1 MEEVYR
7 LTLRADDWRQII
19 RALLLDGR
27 PEAVRLAWETDRRLY
42 TMYRL
47 RQKGLP

>member
-7 LTLRADDWRQII
+7 LALRADDWRQII

-42 TMYRL
+42 ILHQL
-47 RQKGLP
+47 RQ